1 MNSKLPNLIH
11 LYLEPH
17 EKGTS
22 NLQHGHPPTPP
33 PPLWDVE
40 FFFLY
45 FNKVSFC
52 YVFHFLTK
60 HINIAQTQLHTDSNN
75 NNNNNRRK
83 ETNPSTFSSI
93 YMKKNNK

>member
-1 MNSKLPNLIH
+1 MKKVPLIFN
-11 LYLEPH
+11 
-17 EKGTS
+17 TAI
-22 NLQHGHPPTPP
+22 PPPP

-40 FFFLY
+40 FFFWY

-75 NNNNNRRK
+75 NNNNNNNNRRK
-83 ETNPSTFSSI
+83 ETNLSTFSSI
-93 YMKKNNK
+93 YMKKIINEVSGERIVC